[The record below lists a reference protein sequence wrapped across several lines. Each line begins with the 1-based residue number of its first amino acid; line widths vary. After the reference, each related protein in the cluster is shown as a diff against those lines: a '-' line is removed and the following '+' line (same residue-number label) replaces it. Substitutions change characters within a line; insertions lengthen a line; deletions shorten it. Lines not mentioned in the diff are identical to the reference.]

1 MSLSFCSQYI
11 IKELDI
17 FIDINFDGTILFD
30 RDKKMIISMNDILI
44 YNILYV
50 YPICIVFMISG
61 DVNVIEIAKNG
72 MI

>member
-17 FIDINFDGTILFD
+17 IIDIYFDGTILFD

-44 YNILYV
+44 YNILYA
-50 YPICIVFMISG
+50 YPICIVFMIPG

>member
-44 YNILYV
+44 YNILYA